1 MTLQRSDFRCRHRM
15 RVRWAEVDMQKIVF
29 NVHYLMY
36 FDNAFADYWRALAL
50 PYESSMH
57 VLGGEPFLKKAG
69 VEYFASARYDD
80 QLEVGLRCAR
90 VGNSSIHF
98 EGGIFRGETLLAGGE
113 LLYVFAD
120 PATQTSR
127 KVPEPL
133 RELFMVYE
141 AGQAV
146 STLQVGTFDSLQKG
160 ISSLRE
166 SVFVQE
172 QGIEPA
178 LVWDSLDVQ
187 AEHVLISNR
196 LGLPIASGR
205 LVQHA
210 PGVGRIG
217 RMAVHRLLRGS
228 HLGRDVL
235 LALLDRARARAD
247 TQVLLHAQCTAED
260 FYRRQGFV
268 RRGDVFQEAG
278 IDHVE
283 MVVTL

>member
-166 SVFVQE
+166 SVFVHE
-172 QGIEPA
+172 QGIDPA

-268 RRGDVFQEAG
+268 RRGDVFKEAG

-283 MVVTL
+283 MVITL